1 MLLEDNAMQS
11 AARPGTSLSRPLT
24 QASTSAA
31 LRPLTQSG
39 RPSTGF
45 LRPGTSSRPLTG
57 EPRVGTAQRKGT
69 AHQQRV
75 ATALRGN
82 KPGTA
87 RPTTTSG
94 RFVRLGT
101 ASLASQPGGPFI
113 DIGKLNVEKYS
124 QRKHLSRA
132 LCDYILYSEH
142 NAKIA
147 TLLCQAAVVRSP
159 GPAATVCDV
168 HLYRY

>member
-1 MLLEDNAMQS
+1 MQ
-11 AARPGTSLSRPLT
+11 AAPRPGTSLSRPLT

-39 RPSTGF
+39 RPTTGF
-45 LRPGTSSRPLTG
+45 SRPGTSSRPLTG
-57 EPRVGTAQRKGT
+57 EPRVGTALRKGT

-75 ATALRGN
+75 STALRGN

-94 RFVRLGT
+94 RFIRLGT

-113 DIGKLNVEKYS
+113 DIEKLNMEKYS
-124 QRKHLSRA
+124 TRKHLSRA
-132 LCDYILYSEH
+132 LCDYMLYSEH
-142 NAKIA
+142 NSKIA
-147 TLLCQAAVVRSP
+147 SLLCQAAIVRSP
-159 GPAATVCDV
+159 STSVLVLLACVGLDSGW
-168 HLYRY
+168 

>member
-1 MLLEDNAMQS
+1 MEDNAIQS
-11 AARPGTSLSRPLT
+11 APRPGTSLSRPLT

-39 RPSTGF
+39 RPTTGF
-45 LRPGTSSRPLTG
+45 ARPGTSSRPLTG
-57 EPRVGTAQRKGT
+57 DTRVGTGQRKGT

-94 RFVRLGT
+94 RFIRLGT

-113 DIGKLNVEKYS
+113 DIERLNMEKYS
-124 QRKHLSRA
+124 QRKHLARA
-132 LCDYILYSEH
+132 LCDYVLYSEH

-147 TLLCQAAVVRSP
+147 SLLCQAAVVCPDHIPMS
-159 GPAATVCDV
+159 AS
-168 HLYRY
+168 